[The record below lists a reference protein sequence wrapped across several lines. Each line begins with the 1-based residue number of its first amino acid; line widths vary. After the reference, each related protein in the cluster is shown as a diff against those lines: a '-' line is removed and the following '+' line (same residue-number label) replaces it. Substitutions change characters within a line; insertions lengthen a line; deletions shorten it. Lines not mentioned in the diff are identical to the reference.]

1 MTEPDDAADG
11 SALPPG
17 GGSELR
23 IIGVRGIPEV
33 RAGDNLAALIAD
45 AARAQGT
52 PLAGGDVLVVTQRVV
67 SKAEGRVVPLA
78 GFAPSAFAR
87 DWAERWGLD
96 ARQVEAVLQESTRI
110 VRQARGVLITETRH
124 GLICANAG
132 VDASNVGGDGLVSLL
147 PLDPDASCRGLRDAL
162 HARTGVELAVV
173 MTDTFGRAWREGQ
186 TNVAIGVAGLRPLR
200 PYDGELDVD
209 GRPLRVT
216 MPCVADELAAAGG
229 LVMEKRAAIPAA
241 IVRGYPYE
249 AGEGSAREIV
259 RPFERDLFP

>member
-1 MTEPDDAADG
+1 MNAAAGAADG
-11 SALPPG
+11 SAL
-17 GGSELR
+17 R
-23 IIGVRGIPEV
+23 IIGLRGIPEV
-33 RAGDNLAALIAD
+33 RAGDELAALIAD
-45 AARAQGT
+45 AARAQRT
-52 PLAGGDVLVVTQRVV
+52 PLAAGDVLVVTQRVV
-67 SKAEGRVVPLA
+67 SKAEGRVMPLA
-78 GFAPSAFAR
+78 GFTPSAFAR
-87 DWAERWGLD
+87 AWAERWALD
-96 ARQVEAVLQESTRI
+96 ARQVEAVLRESVRV

-124 GLICANAG
+124 GLVCANAG

-147 PLDPDASCRGLRDAL
+147 PLDPDASCRALRDAL
-162 HARTGVELAVV
+162 RERAGVEVAVV

-200 PYDGELDVD
+200 PYEGELDLD

-241 IVRGYPYE
+241 FVRGYPYE
-249 AGEGSAREIV
+249 PGEGSAREIV